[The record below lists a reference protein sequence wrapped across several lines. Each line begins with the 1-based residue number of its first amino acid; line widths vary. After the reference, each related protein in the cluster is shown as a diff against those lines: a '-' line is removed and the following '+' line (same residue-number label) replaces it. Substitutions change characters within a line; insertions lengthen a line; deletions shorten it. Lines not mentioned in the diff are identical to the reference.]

1 MSVKKKSATVK
12 DFIKNKSV
20 EQAVEKEELT
30 LEQKEAALK
39 AEKQRKRSLEQ
50 LEFEKE
56 YEALC
61 AKYRMRKS
69 KQVTFSQE
77 QNPVWV
83 ETTIVFE

>member
-1 MSVKKKSATVK
+1 MSLKKKSATVK
-12 DFIKNKSV
+12 DFIDNKV
-20 EQAVEKEELT
+20 TEQVELT
-30 LEQKEAALK
+30 IEQKEAALK

-50 LEFEKE
+50 QEFEKE

-61 AKYRMRKS
+61 EKYRMRKS

>member
-1 MSVKKKSATVK
+1 MALKKQSATVK
-12 DFIKNKSV
+12 DFINTKAT
-20 EQAVEKEELT
+20 EQVELT

-39 AEKQRKRSLEQ
+39 AEKQKKRSLEQ

>member
-20 EQAVEKEELT
+20 DQAVEKAELT
-30 LEQKEAALK
+30 LEQKEAELK

-61 AKYRMRKS
+61 KKYRMRKS
-69 KQVTFSQE
+69 KQVTYSQE

>member
-1 MSVKKKSATVK
+1 MALKKQSATVK
-12 DFIKNKSV
+12 DFINTKAT
-20 EQAVEKEELT
+20 EQVELT

-39 AEKQRKRSLEQ
+39 AEKQKKRSLEQ
-50 LEFEKE
+50 PEFEKE

-83 ETTIVFE
+83 ETTVVFE

>member
-1 MSVKKKSATVK
+1 MTLKKKSATVK
-12 DFIKNKSV
+12 DFIASKAT
-20 EQAVEKEELT
+20 EQVELT
-30 LEQKEAALK
+30 IEQKEAALK

-50 LEFEKE
+50 QEFEKE